1 MAVDPMQIVFK
12 LLEKGKDIWTKRD
25 KENYELCFNVLLS
38 VDEQERITI
47 WQGET
52 PDIYLAKN

>member
-1 MAVDPMQIVFK
+1 MSVDPMQTVYK
-12 LLEKGKDIWTKRD
+12 LLAKGKSKWTKED
-25 KENYELCFNVLLS
+25 KDNYELAFLLLS